1 MLYCKLGNSEMC
13 YRLRICIFSINL
25 YVFSTFPT
33 CFTFDA
39 HVAGRVGSGSFLVY
53 GQGEYESYM
62 YDSSLILFHCSLY
75 ESSLKSKFIHAF
87 CVNLSSLILCISQF
101 KNIYDSNLIF
111 CNILNVVFPYHK
123 CFAN

>member
-13 YRLRICIFSINL
+13 YRLIICIFSINL

-62 YDSSLILFHCSLY
+62 YDSSLILFDCSLY
-75 ESSLKSKFIHAF
+75 ESSLKSGTYS
-87 CVNLSSLILCISQF
+87 CILC
-101 KNIYDSNLIF
+101 
-111 CNILNVVFPYHK
+111 
-123 CFAN
+123 